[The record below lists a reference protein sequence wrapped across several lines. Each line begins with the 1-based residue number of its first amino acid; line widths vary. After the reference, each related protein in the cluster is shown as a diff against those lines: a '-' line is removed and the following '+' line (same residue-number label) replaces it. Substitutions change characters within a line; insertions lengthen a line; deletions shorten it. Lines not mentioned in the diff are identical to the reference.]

1 MENYETANLAA
12 GCFWCTEAIF
22 KRLKGV
28 ESVMSGYSGGQIEKP
43 SYNRVLEGTTGHA
56 EAIQI
61 KFDPKTISY
70 EKLLEVFF
78 KLHDPTTPNQQGADV
93 GTQYRSVIFYH
104 DEEQKKTAEKVKEEM
119 QKLYQ
124 NKIVTEFVPFKNFYQ
139 AEGYHQE
146 YYEKNRTAG
155 YCTAVIDPK
164 ITKLYR
170 EFGEEVKEEYKK
182 YN

>member
-1 MENYETANLAA
+1 METTTLAA

-28 ESVMSGYSGGQIEKP
+28 ESVVSGYSGGDMENP
-43 SYNRVLEGTTGHA
+43 SYHRVSEGTTGHA

-61 KFDPKTISY
+61 KFDPKIISY

-78 KLHDPTTPNQQGADV
+78 KLHDPTSKNQQGADI
-93 GTQYRSVIFYH
+93 GTQYRSMVFYH
-104 DEEQKKTAEKVKEEM
+104 DEGQRKVAEKVKEDLNS
-119 QKLYQ
+119 KAYQ
-124 NKIVTEFVPFKNFYQ
+124 GKIVTEIAPFKNFFP

-155 YCTAVIDPK
+155 YCTVVIDPK
-164 ITKLYR
+164 ITKLYK
-170 EFGEEVKEEYKK
+170 EFGEDVKEEYKK
-182 YN
+182 